1 MRFKP
6 VKFGFVIAVF
16 WGFVVFSVALSNLF
30 FPGYGVAFLELI
42 DGIYPGY
49 TFGQWGFMG
58 CIVAGLYA
66 ALDGFICGLIFA
78 WLFNA
83 IHKD

>member
-1 MRFKP
+1 
-6 VKFGFVIAVF
+6 
-16 WGFVVFSVALSNLF
+16 
-30 FPGYGVAFLELI
+30 
-42 DGIYPGY
+42 
-49 TFGQWGFMG
+49 MG

-66 ALDGFICGLIFA
+66 ALDGLIFGLIFA